1 MCQKDVLG
9 FLAPPQ
15 LFGISWREITIVF
28 FFFFFVSRKLD
39 HRILLFTIYPSANTS
54 YGAKIGVAVIK

>member
-39 HRILLFTIYPSANTS
+39 HRILLFTIYPS